1 MNAEGTEVLMKNQLQ
16 PISTVTLQEP
26 YSNITEAFRTLR
38 TSIKYSA
45 FDKGKQ
51 VIMITSSIP
60 SEGKTSTVSNL
71 GILSAQDGKEVL
83 LIDGDLRIPNLHH
96 IFNSPNRTGLSAV
109 LAGYTQVA
117 DAIQHTDV
125 PRLSILPAGP
135 IQLQPAELLGSARLE
150 QVINQLRNQYDII
163 IIDSPPILAVTDA
176 TLIARVADG
185 IVLIVRSALTR
196 RDQLKKTQKNL
207 LPFKDKILG
216 IVMND
221 REDHI

>member
-1 MNAEGTEVLMKNQLQ
+1 MKSKLQ

-26 YSNITEAFRTLR
+26 YSTITEAFRTLR
-38 TSIKYSA
+38 TSIKYAA

-60 SEGKTSTVSNL
+60 GEGKTSTISNL

-83 LIDGDLRIPNLHH
+83 MIDGDLRIPNLHH
-96 IFNSPNRTGLSAV
+96 IFNAPNRTGLSAV

-117 DAIQHTDV
+117 DAIQHTDI

-150 QVINQLRNQYDII
+150 QVITQLRSKYDII
-163 IIDSPPILAVTDA
+163 FIDSPPILSVTDA
-176 TLIARVADG
+176 TLLARIADG
-185 IVLIVRSALTR
+185 IVIIVRSSITR
-196 RDQLKKTQKNL
+196 REQLIKTQKNL
-207 LPFKDKILG
+207 IPFKDKILG

-221 REDHI
+221 RIEED